1 MNKIKCIFFI
11 GTLVS
16 LILLSPS
23 TILYANAQDEE
34 HEDEPDVQH
43 TEIHDE
49 SEVEHVHVHIHE
61 EHDELEL
68 FISVKKIV
76 LTKSIGLFSSDESNF
91 EFDLKNFN
99 DGDITGIKLVLSDF
113 TLEEETRFSDSPL
126 FIKKQKI
133 TIEHSVPLDLEKNT
147 GSQTIT
153 LSISDQVTKE
163 GTYKGEL
170 TVSGEDIKPTTI
182 EVTLKVYEN
191 IWELLQVTFLGALV
205 SGISGFL
212 LTHLEKKEEFERS
225 IDDDSSI
232 ISHINGHIR
241 EINKNRSHIKEE
253 YWKYL
258 DDTLPI
264 KKEAIE
270 RYRDQLA
277 LDPKAEAVEWFE
289 KATQL
294 LSERYLD
301 KATHNDRDPFPEIKK
316 PKEQSKFYL
325 GLIKELKETSDS
337 PKAFTDLITKKIE
350 KKLKEYGLDVKKLTE
365 LKRSDAIQLFEKELG
380 SAELVKERK
389 SYDKIKTKLRKD
401 KVIEDIWKLKKWVY
415 FASTLLVALPT
426 TMFVTDKFVQNPLL
440 DVVIAF
446 SIGFAIYRAQDIQKA
461 FTGAVKKTPKVA
473 DKNSTPVVK
482 VPPDGHDNGGKHNH

>member
-1 MNKIKCIFFI
+1 MNQIKCIFFI

-241 EINKNRSHIKEE
+241 EINKYLSHIKEE

-270 RYRDQLA
+270 G
-277 LDPKAEAVEWFE
+277 
-289 KATQL
+289 
-294 LSERYLD
+294 
-301 KATHNDRDPFPEIKK
+301 N
-316 PKEQSKFYL
+316 
-325 GLIKELKETSDS
+325 LK
-337 PKAFTDLITKKIE
+337 
-350 KKLKEYGLDVKKLTE
+350 
-365 LKRSDAIQLFEKELG
+365 
-380 SAELVKERK
+380 
-389 SYDKIKTKLRKD
+389 
-401 KVIEDIWKLKKWVY
+401 
-415 FASTLLVALPT
+415 
-426 TMFVTDKFVQNPLL
+426 
-440 DVVIAF
+440 
-446 SIGFAIYRAQDIQKA
+446 
-461 FTGAVKKTPKVA
+461 
-473 DKNSTPVVK
+473 
-482 VPPDGHDNGGKHNH
+482 